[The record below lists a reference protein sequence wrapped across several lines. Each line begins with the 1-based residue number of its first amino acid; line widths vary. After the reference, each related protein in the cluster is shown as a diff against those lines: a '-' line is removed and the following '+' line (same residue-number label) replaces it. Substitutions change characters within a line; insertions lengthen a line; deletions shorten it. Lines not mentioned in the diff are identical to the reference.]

1 MILTL
6 LLVCSTYAS
15 AAMPA
20 EGDSTTAGNQPLR
33 VMTFKAVPGTARTY
47 YYHRDHLG
55 STTLITN
62 KSGEVVQ
69 RVEYL
74 PTGETFIEQQDTS
87 WVSPYKFNGRSAL
100 RDAFRAKRGKKELDE
115 ETGLYY
121 YGARYYDPRLSMWL
135 GTDPMQGK
143 YPGISTYAFCH
154 NNPIMMRDLDGKD
167 DVYLKASQY
176 EKEAKEKAR
185 VLGYDY
191 DKM

>member
-1 MILTL
+1 
-6 LLVCSTYAS
+6 
-15 AAMPA
+15 
-20 EGDSTTAGNQPLR
+20 
-33 VMTFKAVPGTARTY
+33 
-47 YYHRDHLG
+47 
-55 STTLITN
+55 
-62 KSGEVVQ
+62 
-69 RVEYL
+69 
-74 PTGETFIEQQDTS
+74 
-87 WVSPYKFNGRSAL
+87 
-100 RDAFRAKRGKKELDE
+100 
-115 ETGLYY
+115 
-121 YGARYYDPRLSMWL
+121 MWL